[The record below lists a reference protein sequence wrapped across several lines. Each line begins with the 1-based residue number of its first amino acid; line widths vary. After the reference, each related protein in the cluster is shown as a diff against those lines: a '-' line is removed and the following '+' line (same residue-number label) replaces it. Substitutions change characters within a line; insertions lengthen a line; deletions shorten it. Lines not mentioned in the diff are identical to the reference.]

1 MLTELE
7 KKEITE
13 KIIEKFRDLPDE
25 ISSKDYFDDPDN
37 RKELVLDIALDYI
50 NSDPKIIFAEINESK
65 ELEIAP
71 TPDLIAEHGEEEA
84 NVIAKKRAR
93 DYIEEVIDLIK
104 EISDDLQESKVSKE
118 K

>member
-1 MLTELE
+1 MLSELE

-13 KIIEKFRDLPDE
+13 KIVEKFRNLPDE
-25 ISSKDYFDDPDN
+25 MDSKDYFDDPGN

-50 NSDPKIIFAEINESK
+50 NRDKKIIFAEINERK

-71 TPDLIAEHGEEEA
+71 SPELIAEHGEEEA
-84 NVIAKKRAR
+84 NVIAKKRAE
-93 DYIEEVIDLIK
+93 DYIEEVINLIK
-104 EISDDLQESKVSKE
+104 EISDDLQESKVSNE